1 MTNSTEKTR
10 VIHKTTYFLLAFFLG
25 GLGAHKFYAG
35 QIVTGLTYILF
46 CWTGIPALLSVVEA
60 FIVLSKPTDQLGN
73 LLSPPSG
80 TISVRDVVATGI
92 GAALFVVIGLL
103 INIPTFVPNTSIQLQ
118 YAVQALLSVVFGPFV
133 GFFIGLIGHTLKDSL
148 TYGPWWSWILA
159 SGVVGLV
166 IGFAKNRL
174 RVEEGIFEGKDILV
188 FNIFQVVA
196 NVIAWGIIAPV
207 LDIVIYSEAAN
218 KVFTQGLVAGI
229 VNSITIAIAGTI
241 LLGVYARS
249 QTKTGSLSKD

>member
-1 MTNSTEKTR
+1 MKNNSIRT
-10 VIHKTTYFLLAFFLG
+10 
-25 GLGAHKFYAG
+25 
-35 QIVTGLTYILF
+35 
-46 CWTGIPALLSVVEA
+46 
-60 FIVLSKPTDQLGN
+60 
-73 LLSPPSG
+73 
-80 TISVRDVVATGI
+80 VVATGI

-118 YAVQALLSVVFGPFV
+118 YAVQALLSVVFGPVV
-133 GFFIGLIGHTLKDSL
+133 GFLGHTLKDSL

-174 RVEEGIFEGKDILV
+174 RVQEGIFEGKDILV

-196 NVIAWGIIAPV
+196 NIIAWGIIAPV

-218 KVFTQGLVAGI
+218 KVFTQGLVAGV

>member
-1 MTNSTEKTR
+1 MKNNSIKT
-10 VIHKTTYFLLAFFLG
+10 
-25 GLGAHKFYAG
+25 
-35 QIVTGLTYILF
+35 
-46 CWTGIPALLSVVEA
+46 
-60 FIVLSKPTDQLGN
+60 
-73 LLSPPSG
+73 
-80 TISVRDVVATGI
+80 VVATGI

-174 RVEEGIFEGKDILV
+174 RVEEGIFEGKDIVV

-218 KVFTQGLVAGI
+218 KVFTQGLVAGV

>member
-1 MTNSTEKTR
+1 MKNNSIKT
-10 VIHKTTYFLLAFFLG
+10 
-25 GLGAHKFYAG
+25 
-35 QIVTGLTYILF
+35 
-46 CWTGIPALLSVVEA
+46 
-60 FIVLSKPTDQLGN
+60 
-73 LLSPPSG
+73 
-80 TISVRDVVATGI
+80 VVATGI

-118 YAVQALLSVVFGPFV
+118 YAVQTLLSVVFGPVV
-133 GFFIGLIGHTLKDSL
+133 GFLVGFIGHTLKDSL

-229 VNSITIAIAGTI
+229 VNSITVAIAGTI